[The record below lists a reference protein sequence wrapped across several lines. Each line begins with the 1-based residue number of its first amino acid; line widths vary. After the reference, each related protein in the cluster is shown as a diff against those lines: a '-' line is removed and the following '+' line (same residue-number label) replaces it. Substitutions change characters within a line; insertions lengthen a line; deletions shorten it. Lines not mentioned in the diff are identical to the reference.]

1 MVRIM
6 FWKWLKGKGVV
17 GINIKEKDNVNLS
30 NYSSYIDCDID
41 VETARR
47 NYEAYQ
53 NDLTQRQAD
62 LIKKWCREI
71 DEASKRGEKFI
82 FTNEFVTDDNKDK
95 ILYMINS
102 VGCCYDFPP
111 NATLQ
116 YFQRY
121 FEDRGF
127 KVVKIKY
134 SANNIC
140 RLKIFWIYHER

>member
-41 VETARR
+41 AETAKR
-47 NYEAYQ
+47 NYKAYH
-53 NDLTQRQAD
+53 NDLIQRQAD
-62 LIKKWCREI
+62 IIKKLCKEI
-71 DEASKRGEKFI
+71 DEASSKGEKYI
-82 FTNEFVTDDNKDK
+82 MTNMFVTDDDKNK
-95 ILYMINS
+95 ILNLIN
-102 VGCCYDFPP
+102 GANCCCDFPQD
-111 NATLQ
+111 ATLQ

-127 KVVKIKY
+127 KVVKIEY
-134 SANNIC
+134 PTNNIC
-140 RLKIFWIYHER
+140 RLKIIWIY